1 MAKSKTGT
9 TYRFSL
15 SGPCVAFHF
24 DINVPGKSSDY
35 DAVMQARTAFD
46 NLALGNLSLGDDT
59 DGFVHDMRLSISADS
74 INASNIISRK
84 PWNPT
89 I

>member
-1 MAKSKTGT
+1 MAKPKAGT

-15 SGPCVAFHF
+15 SGRGVAFNF
-24 DINVPGKSSDY
+24 DIHMVGKSSDF
-35 DAVMQARTAFD
+35 DAVTQARAAFAHR
-46 NLALGNLSLGDDT
+46 ALSDLSLGDDT
-59 DGFVHDMRLSISADS
+59 DGLVRDMTLSISADS